1 MGASFKFL
9 IVKIPVFA
17 CEPILQKLQ
26 EKTEFSMADILLA
39 SEPR

>member
-17 CEPILQKLQ
+17 S
-26 EKTEFSMADILLA
+26 T
-39 SEPR
+39 